1 MRSKIFA
8 IALMAAFALIALPTE
23 SLTVEAQR
31 GRQKSS
37 LGSRHDSRRGNGQ
50 GNKKWYPRRYKNY
63 GQYRRTQVGNRRYR
77 WERRY
82 YYRDGRRRSRL
93 IRIYF

>member
-1 MRSKIFA
+1 MKARVLS
-8 IALMAAFALIALPTE
+8 IALIAAFTLIALPAD
-23 SLTVEAQR
+23 SFNVEAQR
-31 GRQKSS
+31 GRQYD
-37 LGSRHDSRRGNGQ
+37 RPGNGQ
-50 GNKKWYPRRYKNY
+50 GKKKWYPRRYKNY

-82 YYRDGRRRSRL
+82 YYRGGRRYSRM

>member
-1 MRSKIFA
+1 MRARVLS
-8 IALMAAFALIALPTE
+8 IALIAAFTLIALPAE
-23 SLTVEAQR
+23 SFNVEAQR
-31 GRQKSS
+31 GRQKTSS
-37 LGSRHDSRRGNGQ
+37 GRQYDRSRNGQ
-50 GNKKWYPRRYKNY
+50 GKKKWYPRRYKNY

-82 YYRDGRRRSRL
+82 YYRGGRRYSRM